1 MSRALPVLVS
11 CDRLHARLTHAACV
25 ARFGAANAPD
35 SLYSGEHGRTYTG
48 CRRCPQ
54 GATRAGVA
62 LSRPAAPR
70 KVVPEGR
77 AAAVAAVLA
86 GRLTVHDVA
95 ESHDVTPGAVR
106 AWIRD
111 ARRTARAT

>member
-1 MSRALPVLVS
+1 MSRALPVLVD
-11 CDRLHARLTHAACV
+11 CDRLHARLTLAACV

-54 GATRAGVA
+54 GAARAGVA
-62 LSRPAAPR
+62 IQRPAAPR
-70 KVVPEGR
+70 KVVPESRG
-77 AAAVAAVLA
+77 AAVAAVLA
-86 GRLTVHDVA
+86 GRLTVRDVA

>member
-11 CDRLHARLTHAACV
+11 CDRLHARLTPAACV
-25 ARFGAANAPD
+25 ARFGAANAAD
-35 SLYSGEHGRTYTG
+35 TLYSGEHGRTYTG

-54 GATRAGVA
+54 GAARAGA
-62 LSRPAAPR
+62 TLPRPTAPR
-70 KVVPEGR
+70 KVVPESR
-77 AAAVAAVLA
+77 PAAVAAVLA

-95 ESHDVTPGAVR
+95 ESHDVSPGAVR

>member
-11 CDRLHARLTHAACV
+11 CDRLHARLTQAACV
-25 ARFGAANAPD
+25 ARFGAANGPET
-35 SLYSGEHGRTYTG
+35 LYSGEHGRTYTG

-54 GATRAGVA
+54 GAARAGA
-62 LSRPAAPR
+62 TLPRPLAPR
-70 KVVPEGR
+70 TVVPEGR
-77 AAAVAAVLA
+77 ADAVAAVLA

>member
-11 CDRLHARLTHAACV
+11 CDRLHARLTPAACV
-25 ARFGAANAPD
+25 ARFGAANGPET
-35 SLYSGEHGRTYTG
+35 LYSGEHGRTYTG
-48 CRRCPQ
+48 CRRCPV
-54 GATRAGVA
+54 GAARAGVA
-62 LSRPAAPR
+62 LPRPASPR

-77 AAAVAAVLA
+77 ADAVAAVLA

>member
-1 MSRALPVLVS
+1 VP
-11 CDRLHARLTHAACV
+11 
-25 ARFGAANAPD
+25 
-35 SLYSGEHGRTYTG
+35 E
-48 CRRCPQ
+48 
-54 GATRAGVA
+54 
-62 LSRPAAPR
+62 SRP
-70 KVVPEGR
+70 
-77 AAAVAAVLA
+77 AAVAAVLA